1 MAKKAK
7 KAKSAKK
14 AKKTRKRKVAKPV
27 RRASPSKARKAAKK
41 VAKKV
46 KARRA
51 APRKAAKPAPAAAP
65 KRAAGPR
72 IVEGGPLHV
81 AGLGGRFTRETAAGI
96 KDLWMRFGPSYFG
109 RVPGQVGMKAY
120 GVCTNMD
127 GQGGLD
133 YLCAVEVD
141 SPLGVPA
148 ELAQMRIE
156 PHRYA
161 VFPHA
166 DHISKIGD
174 TWMAIFADGLR
185 AAGLE
190 MADAPSFELYGE
202 KFDPEVA
209 IGEVEIWIPVKG

>member
-7 KAKSAKK
+7 KAKPARKAKQTKRKK
-14 AKKTRKRKVAKPV
+14 ATKAV
-27 RRASPSKARKAAKK
+27 RRAGPSKT
-41 VAKKV
+41 AKKV

-51 APRKAAKPAPAAAP
+51 APRKAKKPVRAAARR
-65 KRAAGPR
+65 RAAGPR
-72 IVEGGPLHV
+72 IVEGGALHV

-96 KDLWMRFGPSYFG
+96 KDLWMRFGPAYFG
-109 RVPGQVGMKAY
+109 RVPGQVGAKAY

-127 GQGGLD
+127 GKGGLD

-148 ELAQMRIE
+148 ELAQLRIQ

-161 VFPHA
+161 VFPHG

-190 MADAPSFELYGE
+190 VADAPSFELYSE